1 MSRLK
6 NVFSFYVVLGLIITG
21 FLATAANAQLYRNE
35 REIRDIV
42 RTLNSKID
50 DFQTNLSG
58 EVRRSS
64 SSREDRQ
71 DLEDQMRIFEFKVRD
86 FEVNFDRQSENA
98 DDVSTILEEAKKAD
112 DIIKRMSFSERSY
125 RFLDGYSL
133 SIRSACR

>member
-1 MSRLK
+1 MLLNLRRSFSPTGFRLFQEKKMSRVK
-6 NVFSFYVVLGLIITG
+6 SVFSFYVVLGLMITG
-21 FLATAANAQLYRNE
+21 FLAVATANAQLYRNE

-50 DFQTNLSG
+50 DFQTNLSA

-71 DLEDQMRIFEFKVRD
+71 DLEDQIRIFEFKVRD

-98 DDVSTILEEAKKAD
+98 DDVTK
-112 DIIKRMSFSERSY
+112 MSRRSEK
-125 RFLDGYSL
+125 
-133 SIRSACR
+133 IR